1 MKWLIVVIFATMYGD
16 VYIFTE
22 PTFENREACMES
34 VISEKEVLLQKLF
47 LEYGRIMPIR
57 GVNCLEEETINKIL
71 NEHNAKPQKDLAI

>member
-22 PTFENREACMES
+22 PTFENRKACMES

-47 LEYGRIMPIR
+47 LEYGRVMPI
-57 GVNCLEEETINKIL
+57 
-71 NEHNAKPQKDLAI
+71 